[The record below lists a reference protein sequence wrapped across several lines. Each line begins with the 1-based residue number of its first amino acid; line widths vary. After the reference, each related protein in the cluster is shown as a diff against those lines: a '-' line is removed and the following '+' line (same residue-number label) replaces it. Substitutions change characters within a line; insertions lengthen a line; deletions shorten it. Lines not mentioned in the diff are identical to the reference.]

1 MTVPCKLASLTT
13 QGFNPIFSPSGFVGW
28 HLSGKTTATA
38 QGGLV
43 TVLDMYLRILS
54 PVIHA

>member
-1 MTVPCKLASLTT
+1 MMVLCKSASLIT
-13 QGFNPIFSPSGFVGW
+13 QFFHAVFSPSGFVGW

-43 TVLDMYLRILS
+43 TVLDMYLRI
-54 PVIHA
+54 